1 MLTKNGKN
9 NYLKRETMSTQCK
22 SVFDNPVVAA
32 GPADLHD
39 AYVVVPADKAS
50 NNIVTVCKGALFE
63 NIRLKSYIFMYFVV
77 EGGNSE

>member
-9 NYLKRETMSTQCK
+9 IYLKRETMSTQCK

-50 NNIVTVCKGALFE
+50 NNIETVCKAHFINCLREELG
-63 NIRLKSYIFMYFVV
+63 LKTSD
-77 EGGNSE
+77 